1 MPFSDLDMTQEELE
15 QFCTFVSRY
24 ALAII
29 YFFKNIWTSY
39 FKPKN
44 YYIQTAH
51 IVYTRKGA
59 DQDVEDVTQ
68 EYRKGGPNQIM
79 NEKSTEVVDFFFRVK
94 YLYNSKQYFYI
105 TRSATH
111 VFPPLVPKMAFRLP
125 IKEAFLLDSDNV
137 PMYNITDEI
146 KMYEGPH
153 YDFHGETV
161 SLRDMIGGDEDNCP
175 TVQLVSIMGTVVEYK
190 LETDSINHHTLWSP
204 NKT

>member
-1 MPFSDLDMTQEELE
+1 MSFSDLDLTQEEIE
-15 QFCTFVSRY
+15 HFCNLVSRY

-29 YFFKNIWTSY
+29 QFFKNIWIAY

-44 YYIQTAH
+44 YYIQKAH
-51 IVYTRKGA
+51 IVYIRDGA

-68 EYRKGGPNQIM
+68 EYRRGGAKQIM
-79 NEKSTEVVDFFFRVK
+79 NEKSTDVVDFYFRVK
-94 YLYNSKQYFYI
+94 YLYNSRQYLYI
-105 TRSATH
+105 TRNATH
-111 VFPPLVPKMAFRLP
+111 VFPPLVPKMTFRLP

-153 YDFHGETV
+153 CDFHDETIQ
-161 SLRDMIGGDEDNCP
+161 LCDMLGDEDNCP
-175 TVQLVSIMGTVVEYK
+175 AVRLVNIMGTVTEYK
-190 LETDSINHHTLWSP
+190 LATDSINHRTLWSP